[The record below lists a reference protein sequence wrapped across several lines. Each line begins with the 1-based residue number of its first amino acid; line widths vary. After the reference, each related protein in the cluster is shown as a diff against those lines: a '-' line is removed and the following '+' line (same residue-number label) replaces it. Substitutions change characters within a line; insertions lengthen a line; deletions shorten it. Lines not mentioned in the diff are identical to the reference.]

1 MNEFSKISL
10 PGVRGSKLLNDHVRT
25 HGTAFTVE
33 ERRQNGLEGLLPPA
47 VETMQRQ
54 SERVGQQLDTKL
66 TDLDRYI
73 YLIELAD
80 RNETLFYHVVMPAS
94 SRYPTIRPSQRPA

>member
-10 PGVRGSKLLNDHVRT
+10 PGARGPELLNDHVRT

-94 SRYPTIRPSQRPA
+94 SR

>member
-1 MNEFSKISL
+1 
-10 PGVRGSKLLNDHVRT
+10 
-25 HGTAFTVE
+25 
-33 ERRQNGLEGLLPPA
+33 
-47 VETMQRQ
+47 MQRQ
-54 SERVGQQLDTKL
+54 SERVEQQLDTKL

-94 SRYPTIRPSQRPA
+94 SRRSTIRPSQRPA